1 MEFRSDVK
9 TCLQNAKK
17 PKSNLGEEQRNAL
30 RELREDDSMVILPA
44 GKVISLSY
52 EYKETYAKKVE
63 LILNKYDYEAVKMNP
78 IPSWGRK

>member
-17 PKSNLGEEQRNAL
+17 PKSNLGEEQRKAL
-30 RELREDDSMVILPA
+30 RKLREDDSMVILPA

-52 EYKETYAKKVE
+52 EYKENYTKKVE

-78 IPSWGRK
+78 IPSWRRK